1 MKDKN
6 KIVYQLT
13 IEDIQEVAIQEL
25 DRELTNEEIKKLIDP
40 IAEKIPW
47 YDVIA
52 DAINA
57 KFGDLEESQ
66 ND

>member
-6 KIVYQLT
+6 KIIYQLT
-13 IEDIQEVAIQEL
+13 IDDIQEVAIQEL
-25 DRELTNEEIKKLIDP
+25 NRELTKKEIKVLIDP

-52 DAINA
+52 DAINER
-57 KFGDLEESQ
+57 FEEQEYSE
-66 ND
+66 NE